1 MKADLDNLA
10 AFVLVAREGSFTKA
24 AAQLGVS
31 QSALS
36 QTIRALEERLGLRLL
51 TRTTRRVA
59 PTEAG
64 ERLLA
69 TVGPRLDGI
78 EDDLAALGELRDK
91 PAGAIRITASEHAA
105 DAILLPKLMPLLAS
119 YPDIELEINTD
130 YRMIDIVEQRFDAG
144 VRLGEHLAKDMI
156 AVRIGPEA
164 RMAVVAAPTYFAGRA
179 IPKKPQDLTDHK
191 CINVRLPTHGGLLAW
206 DFKKGTRELN
216 VRVEGQL
223 ILNGFP
229 QVLQAALAGMGL
241 AFMLEDT
248 VQAHLADGRLVRV
261 LEDWCAVFPGYHLYY
276 PSRRQP
282 SSAFALVVDA
292 LRFTAGSLAV
302 PSSGKSVRPAV
313 RR

>member
-1 MKADLDNLA
+1 MKANLNDLG

-36 QTIRALEERLGLRLL
+36 QTIRALEERLGIRLL

-64 ERLLA
+64 ERLLKS
-69 TVGPRLDGI
+69 VGPRLDGI
-78 EDDLAALGELRDK
+78 EHDLAALGELRDK
-91 PAGAIRITASEHAA
+91 PAGLVRITASDHAA
-105 DAILLPKLMPLLAS
+105 TSILLPKLLPLLS
-119 YPDIELEINTD
+119 RYPDIQLEINTD

-156 AVRIGPEA
+156 AIRIGPDV
-164 RMAVVAAPTYFAGRA
+164 RMAVVAAPTYFTGRA
-179 IPKKPQDLTDHK
+179 RPEKPQDLTGRD
-191 CINVRLPTHGGLLAW
+191 CINVRLPTHGGLLPW
-206 DFKKGTRELN
+206 DFNRDGRVLN
-216 VRVEGQL
+216 VRVEGRL

-229 QVLQAALAGMGL
+229 QVLQAALAGAGL

-248 VQAHLADGRLVRV
+248 AQPHIARGDLVRV
-261 LEDWCAVFPGYHLYY
+261 LDKWCGVFPGYHLYY

-282 SSAFALVVDA
+282 SSAFAMVVDT
-292 LRFTAGSLAV
+292 LRYRQ
-302 PSSGKSVRPAV
+302 P
-313 RR
+313 